1 MLACVV
7 AMFGIWPISK
17 LRLGKT
23 EYTAAVRSRLIH
35 PVLIRFLPAF
45 ALWSLVTGSFT
56 PFAAV
61 FLQQHLKMAIKDVGV
76 IFSGSQLIQF
86 AAVLL
91 APLLYKRFGTIIGIM
106 CAQIATGV
114 AVFALGRSQTSS
126 MAVFC
131 YLAYTGVQ
139 YMSGPGFYSMLMS
152 RLPDGERSKASAV
165 QNITGALSQAAAA
178 AITGSLLVRYGY
190 PTVLSGNAIVAFAA
204 ALLLLV
210 LLGSTNRQ
218 THGASVPVLDIDA

>member
-1 MLACVV
+1 
-7 AMFGIWPISK
+7 
-17 LRLGKT
+17 
-23 EYTAAVRSRLIH
+23 
-35 PVLIRFLPAF
+35 
-45 ALWSLVTGSFT
+45 
-56 PFAAV
+56 
-61 FLQQHLKMAIKDVGV
+61 MAIKDVGV